1 MHPIRIVPPI
11 ELITVREAAA
21 RSGWSAGYIR
31 SLAQCGK
38 LDSDRSEGRITVDA
52 ECLAILLRARA
63 ARKPRPKLRLVVSNP
78 HL

>member
-1 MHPIRIVPPI
+1 MRSISTLPPI
-11 ELITVREAAA
+11 EFITVREAVA
-21 RSGWSAGYIR
+21 RSGWSAGHVR

-38 LDSDRSEGRITVDA
+38 LESSRPEGRILIDA

-63 ARKPRPKLRLVVSNP
+63 SRRPKPKLRLVISNN